1 MQFRFPGSLSL
12 LPSHFKDHI
21 AGTVSN
27 YPALPPSE
35 WALVHKDGHHLL
47 QSVYWSNWSKL
58 LSITGFALWFAK
70 EAAAQKCWGAL
81 TQKLHCSGRINPPF
95 SAVTDYC
102 SEKQVRLLLVH
113 INFCLKKKTKPVLL
127 QSLHRYLLWCLSVAV
142 TLSLLWLAPG
152 MYVKFD
158 RVISLWNSVIWPI
171 DLVC

>member
-21 AGTVSN
+21 AGTVGN

-35 WALVHKDGHHLL
+35 WALVHKDWYHLL

-58 LSITGFALWFAK
+58 LSITGFVLWFAK

-102 SEKQVRLLLVH
+102 SEKQVRLLLVR
-113 INFCLKKKTKPVLL
+113 INFCLKKEKLNKSCSNHCTDI
-127 QSLHRYLLWCLSVAV
+127 CAGA
-142 TLSLLWLAPG
+142 SLLLLLSHSSG
-152 MYVKFD
+152 LFQVCMS
-158 RVISLWNSVIWPI
+158 SLTESYPCEILWYDQLI
-171 DLVC
+171 